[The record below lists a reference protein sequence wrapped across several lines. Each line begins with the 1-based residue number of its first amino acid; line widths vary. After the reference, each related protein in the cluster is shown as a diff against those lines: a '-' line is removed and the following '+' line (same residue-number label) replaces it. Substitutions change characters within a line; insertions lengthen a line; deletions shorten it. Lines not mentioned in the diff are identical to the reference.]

1 MAKEAVSQLFRA
13 AQRDPDLKES
23 LNEAPSL
30 EAFIQQA
37 NDRGFE
43 FTISEWREVTGFV
56 VEELEGDLSEIPG
69 L

>member
-1 MAKEAVSQLFRA
+1 MSQLFRA
-13 AQRDPDLKES
+13 AQHDPELKES

-37 NDRGFE
+37 NERGFE
-43 FTISEWREVTGFV
+43 FTMSEWREVTGFV
-56 VEELEGDLSEIPG
+56 VEEFEGDLSEIPG